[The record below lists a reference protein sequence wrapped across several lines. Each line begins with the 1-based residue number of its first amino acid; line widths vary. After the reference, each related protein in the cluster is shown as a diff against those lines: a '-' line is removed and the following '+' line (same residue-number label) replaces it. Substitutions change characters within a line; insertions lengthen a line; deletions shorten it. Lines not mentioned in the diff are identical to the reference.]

1 MKEASVETIIP
12 EATLVL
18 EPKEELSGKGS
29 PPRPSVTIAGPGRL
43 GQAIGKLLN
52 EAGYSIRFVA
62 ARRAAAARLAAR
74 FIGSGVPC
82 RLDDPSLAE
91 VEVILL
97 TVADEAL
104 SPLAAEWATWK
115 RSWRGK
121 IVLHT
126 SGALPAAVLEPLKKR
141 GASIGSMHPFQTV
154 PSPALGYRSLPNSFW
169 AIEGDARACR
179 IAIDI
184 AHALD
189 GLPFRVEA
197 ARKTLY
203 HAGAVMSCGA
213 VVAMLDH
220 AERMLRSAGVPARI
234 IRPMLGQFVSETIR
248 NYVALGGR
256 GALTGPAVRGDWHTF
271 GEHFRAIR
279 RYAPGALP
287 VYREVVRAMT
297 HLAGRKLPR
306 GLTL

>member
-1 MKEASVETIIP
+1 MDTTTAES
-12 EATLVL
+12 TLVL
-18 EPKEELSGKGS
+18 EPKAEPSRKEG
-29 PPRPSVTIAGPGRL
+29 PPRLSVTIGGPGRL
-43 GQAIGKLLN
+43 GQAIGKLLLG
-52 EAGYSIRFVA
+52 AGFNIRYVAARRGAA
-62 ARRAAAARLAAR
+62 ARRAAQ

-82 RLDDPSLAE
+82 RFDDPSLAE

-97 TVADEAL
+97 TLADDAL
-104 SPLAAEWATWK
+104 APLAAGWAAWK
-115 RSWRGK
+115 RPWRGK

-154 PSPALGYRSLPNSFW
+154 PSAVLGYRSLPNSFW

-179 IAIDI
+179 IAMQF

-189 GLPFRVEA
+189 GLPFRVDA

-213 VVAMLDH
+213 VVALLDH
-220 AERMLRSAGVPARI
+220 AARMLRSAGVPAKI
-234 IRPMLGQFVSETIR
+234 IRPMLGEFVSETIR

-256 GALTGPAVRGDWHTF
+256 GALTGPAVRGDWRTF
-271 GEHFRAIR
+271 ETHFRAIR
-279 RYAPGALP
+279 RHAPDALP

-306 GLTL
+306 RFTP